1 MENKYT
7 YFLASKFLGG
17 SSFFVLVYSDQDG
30 NAKRFKARR
39 YYLPKGIVKNYNLI
53 TNRKSFYDQPYD
65 SDIKRYEEIKKLTT
79 GQGEDYTMEC

>member
-39 YYLPKGIVKNYNLI
+39 YYLPKGVVKNQNATI
-53 TNRKSFYDQPYD
+53 NGKTFYDQPSD
-65 SDIKRYEEIKKLTT
+65 SDIKR
-79 GQGEDYTMEC
+79 